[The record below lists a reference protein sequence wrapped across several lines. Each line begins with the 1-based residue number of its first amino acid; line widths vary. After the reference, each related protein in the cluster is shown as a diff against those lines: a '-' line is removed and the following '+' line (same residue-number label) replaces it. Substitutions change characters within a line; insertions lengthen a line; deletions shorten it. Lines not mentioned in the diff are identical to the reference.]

1 MKRFADA
8 RRRDV
13 HFNVRDMVLVKLR
26 PHRQR
31 SVTGQLSGFSK
42 LDKRFYGPFRVI
54 EHIGPTAYKLQLP
67 DNARIHP
74 VFHTSLLKLFRSLE
88 PNNDQYCS
96 TLPSHYEN
104 DQLVVTPLAILD
116 TRHFADSKL
125 EVLVQWQGLSPDD
138 TTWENWDQLREVYH
152 LEDKVLPEGVKD
164 DSKEAAETRPKRKKK
179 IPAYLRDF
187 V

>member
-1 MKRFADA
+1 M
-8 RRRDV
+8 
-13 HFNVRDMVLVKLR
+13 L
-26 PHRQR
+26 
-31 SVTGQLSGFSK
+31 
-42 LDKRFYGPFRVI
+42 
-54 EHIGPTAYKLQLP
+54 
-67 DNARIHP
+67 
-74 VFHTSLLKLFRSLE
+74 
-88 PNNDQYCS
+88 
-96 TLPSHYEN
+96 SHYEN
-104 DQLVVTPLAILD
+104 DQLVVTPLTILD
-116 TRHFADSKL
+116 TRHSVESKL

>member
-1 MKRFADA
+1 MKHFADA

-13 HFNVRDMVLVKLR
+13 HFSVGDMVLVKLR

-31 SVTGQLSGFSK
+31 TVTGQPSGFSK

-54 EHIGPTAYKLQLP
+54 ERIGPVAYKLQLP
-67 DNARIHP
+67 DTARIHP
-74 VFHTSLLKLFRSLE
+74 VFHISLLKPFRSSE
-88 PNNDQYCS
+88 PDTTPYCS
-96 TLPSHYEN
+96 TLPSLYEN

-116 TRHFADSKL
+116 TRHSAGSAL
-125 EVLVQWQGLSPDD
+125 EVLVQWQGLTPDD
-138 TTWENWDQLREVYH
+138 TTWENWDQLREEYH

-164 DSKEAAETRPKRKKK
+164 DSKEAEGRPKRKKK
-179 IPAYLRDF
+179 IPTYLRDF